1 MREIGSDP
9 IFFMNAPSIAVL
21 RSMLG
26 LQVDMNRKI
35 DPNWHVAGFAFLRAV
50 FVEAA
55 EALEHYGWKWWK
67 KQTPDMA
74 QLQIELIDIWHFVM
88 SHYLVLAGNDQEAAA
103 QAIAAQWSAPP
114 GFEFDGRA
122 YQPEQMEMREQLE
135 LLAALSAVRRVH
147 LPLVVA
153 LFKACGLDAHNLY
166 TAYVSKNIL
175 NHFRQDHGYKTGEY
189 MKIWQGQE
197 DNAHM
202 EELLRTLDARSE
214 SLPRRLYEALERR
227 FRETVTAT

>member
-1 MREIGSDP
+1 MD
-9 IFFMNAPSIAVL
+9 APSLAVL

-26 LQVDMNRKI
+26 LQVEMNRKI
-35 DPNWHVAGFAFLRAV
+35 DPNWHVAGFAFLRAA

-67 KQTPDMA
+67 KQSPDMA
-74 QLQIELIDIWHFVM
+74 QLRIEMIDIWHFLM
-88 SHYLVLAGNDQEAAA
+88 SHYLVVAGNDPEAAA
-103 QAIAAQWSAPP
+103 RAIAAEWSAAPEF
-114 GFEFDGRA
+114 GFDGKRYA
-122 YQPEQMEMREQLE
+122 PERMDLREQLE

-153 LFKACGLDAHNLY
+153 LFRGCGLDAGSLY

-189 MKIWQGQE
+189 VKVWQGLE

-202 EELLRTLDARSE
+202 EELLKSLDTRSE
-214 SLPRRLYEALERR
+214 SLPDRLYEALERR
-227 FRETVTAT
+227 YRETVTAA

>member
-1 MREIGSDP
+1 
-9 IFFMNAPSIAVL
+9 MNAPSLAVL
-21 RSMLG
+21 RSMLK
-26 LQVDMNRKI
+26 LQVDMNVKI
-35 DPNWHVAGFAFLRAV
+35 DPQWHLAGFAFLRAA

-74 QLQIELIDIWHFVM
+74 QLSIEMIDIWHFLM
-88 SHYLVLAGNDQEAAA
+88 SHYLVQAGNDQEAAA
-103 QAIAAQWSAPP
+103 KTIAQEWSAAAE
-114 GFEFDGRA
+114 FEFDGKR
-122 YQPEQMEMREQLE
+122 YSPERMDMREQLE

-153 LFKACGLDAHNLY
+153 LFKGCGLDADSLY

-175 NHFRQDHGYKTGEY
+175 NHFRQDNGYKTGEY
-189 MKIWQGQE
+189 VKMWKGLE

-202 EELLRTLDARSE
+202 EELLKTLDVRSD
-214 SLPRRLYEALERR
+214 SLPKRLYEALERR
-227 FRETVTAT
+227 YRETVKAA

>member
-1 MREIGSDP
+1 
-9 IFFMNAPSIAVL
+9 MNAPTVAVL
-21 RSMLG
+21 RSMLK

-35 DPNWHVAGFAFLRAV
+35 DPQWHVAGFPFLRAA

-67 KQTPDMA
+67 KQTPDMG
-74 QLQIELIDIWHFVM
+74 QLRIELIDIWHFLM

-103 QAIAAQWSAPP
+103 RAIAAEWSAAAE
-114 GFEFDGRA
+114 FAFDGKRYA
-122 YQPEQMEMREQLE
+122 PEKMDLREQLE

-153 LFKACGLDAHNLY
+153 LFKGCGLDAASLY
-166 TAYVSKNIL
+166 TSYVSKNIL

-189 MKIWQGQE
+189 VKMWRGLE

-202 EELLRTLDARSE
+202 EEILKSLDAASE
-214 SLPRRLYEALERR
+214 ALPSRLYEALEHRY
-227 FRETVTAT
+227 REAVKAA

>member
-1 MREIGSDP
+1 MDSDP
-9 IFFMNAPSIAVL
+9 ISPMNAPSLAVL

-26 LQVDMNRKI
+26 LQVEMNRKI
-35 DPNWHVAGFAFLRAV
+35 DPQWHRADFAFLRAV
-50 FVEAA
+50 FVESA

-74 QLQIELIDIWHFVM
+74 QLRIELIDIWHFLM
-88 SHYLVLAGNDQEAAA
+88 SHYLVLAGNDQDEAAR
-103 QAIAAQWSAPP
+103 AIAADWSGPP
-114 GFEFDGRA
+114 EFEFDGRTHR
-122 YQPEQMEMREQLE
+122 PERLDLRQQLE
-135 LLAALSAVRRVH
+135 LLAALSALRRVH

-153 LFKACGLDAHNLY
+153 LFEGGGLTAESLY

-189 MKIWQGQE
+189 LKVWQGLE

-202 EELLRTLDARSE
+202 EQLLKTLDTHSE
-214 SLPRRLYEALERR
+214 SLPGRLYEALERR
-227 FRETVTAT
+227 YREAVRAA

>member
-1 MREIGSDP
+1 
-9 IFFMNAPSIAVL
+9 MNEPSIAVL

-35 DPNWHVAGFAFLRAV
+35 DPQWHKANFAFLRAV

-74 QLQIELIDIWHFVM
+74 QLTIELIDIWHFLL
-88 SHYLVLAGNDQEAAA
+88 SEYLVRAGNDQEAAA
-103 QAIAAQWSAPP
+103 KTIAKEWAGPA
-114 GFEFDGRA
+114 ELDFDGRV
-122 YQPEQMEMREQLE
+122 YRPERMDMREQLE
-135 LLAALSAVRRVH
+135 LLAALAAVRRVH

-153 LFKACGLDAHNLY
+153 LFKGCGLDAESLY

-189 MKIWQGQE
+189 VKMWQGQE

-202 EELLRTLDARSE
+202 EELLKALDARSE
-214 SLPRRLYEALERR
+214 TLPRRLYEALERR
-227 FRETVTAT
+227 YRETVTAA

>member
-1 MREIGSDP
+1 
-9 IFFMNAPSIAVL
+9 MNTPSVAVL

-26 LQVDMNRKI
+26 LQVEMNKKI
-35 DPNWHVAGFAFLRAV
+35 DPQWHVANFAFLRAA
-50 FVEAA
+50 FVESA

-67 KQTPDMA
+67 KQTPDMG
-74 QLQIELIDIWHFVM
+74 QLRIELVDIWHFLM

-103 QAIAAQWSAPP
+103 RAIATEWGARLEL
-114 GFEFDGRA
+114 EFDGRTYDPA
-122 YQPEQMEMREQLE
+122 RLDMREQLE

-153 LFKACGLDAHNLY
+153 LFRGCGLDADSLY

-189 MKIWQGQE
+189 VKVWRGLE

-202 EELLRTLDARSE
+202 EELLKTLDARSE
-214 SLPRRLYEALERR
+214 SLPQRLYEALKRR
-227 FRETVTAT
+227 YRETVTAA

>member
-1 MREIGSDP
+1 
-9 IFFMNAPSIAVL
+9 MNAPSLAVL
-21 RSMLG
+21 RSMLK
-26 LQVDMNRKI
+26 LQVDMNVKI
-35 DPNWHVAGFAFLRAV
+35 DPQWHLAGFAFLRAA

-67 KQTPDMA
+67 KQTPDMV
-74 QLQIELIDIWHFVM
+74 QLRIELIDIWHFLM
-88 SHYLVLAGNDQEAAA
+88 SDYLVRAGNDQEGAAR
-103 QAIAAQWSAPP
+103 AIAAEWSAPP
-114 GFEFDGRA
+114 EFTFDGKRYA
-122 YQPEQMEMREQLE
+122 PSRMDLREQLE

-153 LFKACGLDAHNLY
+153 LFKGCGLDAASLY

-189 MKIWQGQE
+189 VKMWQGLE

-202 EELLRTLDARSE
+202 EELLRTLDAASDT
-214 SLPRRLYEALERR
+214 LPARLYEALERR
-227 FRETVTAT
+227 YRETVKAA

>member
-1 MREIGSDP
+1 MV
-9 IFFMNAPSIAVL
+9 APSLAVL

-35 DPNWHVAGFAFLRAV
+35 DPDWHVAGFAFLRAA

-67 KQTPDMA
+67 KQAPDMA
-74 QLQIELIDIWHFVM
+74 QLRIEMIDIWHFLL
-88 SHYLVLAGNDQEAAA
+88 SDYLVRAGNDQEAAA
-103 QAIAAQWSAPP
+103 QAIAREWGAPEE
-114 GFEFDGRA
+114 FEFDGRRYA
-122 YQPEQMEMREQLE
+122 PAGMDLREQLE

-147 LPLVVA
+147 LPLMVA
-153 LFKACGLDAHNLY
+153 LFRGCGLDAASLY

-189 MKIWQGQE
+189 VKVWRGLE

-202 EELLRTLDARSE
+202 EELLKTLDTSSE
-214 SLPRRLYEALERR
+214 SLPGRLYEALERR
-227 FRETVTAT
+227 YRETVTAA

>member
-1 MREIGSDP
+1 
-9 IFFMNAPSIAVL
+9 MNAPSLAVL
-21 RSMLG
+21 RSMLK

-35 DPNWHVAGFAFLRAV
+35 DPQWHVAGFAFLRAA

-74 QLQIELIDIWHFVM
+74 QLRIELIDIWHFLM
-88 SHYLVLAGNDQEAAA
+88 SDYLVRVGNDQEAAA
-103 QAIAAQWSAPP
+103 RTIAGEWSAAPE
-114 GFEFDGRA
+114 FEFDGKS
-122 YQPEQMEMREQLE
+122 YVPGLMEMREQLE

-153 LFKACGLDAHNLY
+153 LFHGCELDADSLY
-166 TAYVSKNIL
+166 SSYVSKNIL

-189 MKIWQGQE
+189 VKMWQGLE

-202 EELLRTLDARSE
+202 EEILKTLDPKSE
-214 SLPRRLYEALERR
+214 ALPARLYEALERR
-227 FRETVTAT
+227 YQETVKAA